1 MRPTTETSSSPFAIL
16 SLHEDNLTR
25 QTTSDMLKAAAQ
37 AEALTPKIDGVNE
50 IDRDVLTVVT
60 STQNMSAPFTTKV

>member
-1 MRPTTETSSSPFAIL
+1 MTSNDDNHTTY
-16 SLHEDNLTR
+16 EDNLTR